1 MPEQYEHL
9 KASLA
14 DRYVLDEE
22 IGRGGMATVFRAHDL
37 KHDRAVAIKVLR
49 PEIATAVGPDRFLLE
64 IRITASLNH
73 PHILPLLDS
82 GETDGLVFYVM
93 PYVEGG
99 SLRRRISSDDP
110 LPLDVVTRVTA
121 QVAAALDYAHHHG
134 IVHRDIKP
142 ENILFSEGLAVV
154 GDFGVAKAFS
164 SAAQTSLT
172 RSGFP
177 MGTIGYMS
185 PEQAAG
191 RTDVDEKADVYGLA
205 CVTYEML
212 LGETPGMWP
221 TEESLRLGRL
231 VDASPAH
238 RERLDRFPGRVEQ
251 VLTQALAL
259 RPTDRFA
266 TPVEFAEA
274 LAEASHGS
282 EKLGDAEVRE
292 ILERA
297 AELEVE
303 HPAADRALSIGAVE
317 QVAAE
322 VGIPPARV
330 REATREVRGPRDSE
344 TPVQVGT
351 LADTVELRK
360 NVLVAEQLIDGEV
373 PETAFG
379 ALVDEI
385 HRSLDIVG
393 HVSTLGSSLT
403 WSPAVPGSEGR
414 KIVVTITPK
423 AGQTRI
429 HIEERLELSGWK
441 MFAPGW
447 GAAGGGLL
455 GLALLSLGAART
467 GAAVVLMLLLFAVG
481 GALLTARGITK
492 TTADWRRPDLQ
503 KLLDRLAELGETVAL
518 PATDA
523 NDDRGLPPN

>member
-1 MPEQYEHL
+1 MAEQYEHL
-9 KASLA
+9 KAALA
-14 DRYVLDEE
+14 DRYLLEAE
-22 IGRGGMATVFRAHDL
+22 IGRGGMATVFRARDL
-37 KHDRAVAIKVLR
+37 KHDRTVAIKVLR
-49 PEIATAVGPDRFLLE
+49 SEIAAAVGPERFLLE

-99 SLRRRISSDDP
+99 SLRRRISHDDP

-121 QVAAALDYAHHHG
+121 QVAAALEYAHHHG

-154 GDFGVAKAFS
+154 ADFGVAKAFS
-164 SAAQTSLT
+164 SAAQAALT

-191 RTDVDEKADVYGLA
+191 RTDVDERTDVYGLA

-212 LGETPGMWP
+212 LGETPGIWP

-231 VDASPAH
+231 VDASPDH

-251 VLTQALAL
+251 VLTRALAL
-259 RPTDRFA
+259 KPTDRFA
-266 TPVEFAEA
+266 APVAFAEA
-274 LAEASHGS
+274 LAEASRGS

-303 HPAADRALSIGAVE
+303 HPTADRALSIGAVE

-330 REATREVRGPRDSE
+330 REAAREVQRPPHSGALVRTREPSE
-344 TPVQVGT
+344 EVV
-351 LADTVELRK
+351 LRN
-360 NVLVAEQLIDGEV
+360 NVLVAERLIDGEV
-373 PETAFG
+373 PDTAFG

-385 HRSLDIVG
+385 HACLDIVG

-481 GALLTARGITK
+481 GAILTARGITK

-503 KLLDRLAELGETVAL
+503 KLLDRLAALAEEVAEPARGPDGGQGLL
-518 PATDA
+518 P
-523 NDDRGLPPN
+523 G